1 MPLSVKLERLFDDS
15 LLEYLLKVE
24 GRKKS
29 TCGMDG
35 VYPSELRKFWKD
47 NNDIFRELILAERY
61 IPVLA
66 EKIKI
71 PKPESKKKREIII
84 YCVVDRMIMHGLF
97 ILLYRYFERRFS
109 RYSYGFRQGKGCHDA
124 LRHAINTMN
133 DGYDNVIRIDIK
145 EFFDSINH
153 DQLIRILDKDI
164 VDSFNE
170 AKNNPALQAQ
180 VVRESNKFE
189 EREDSMFNQKD
200 YDRNER

>member
-109 RYSYGFRQGKGCHDA
+109 RYSYGFRKGKGCHDA
-124 LRHAINTMN
+124 LRYAINTMN

-164 VDSFNE
+164 VDKRLLRLIEKYIGIKISYN
-170 AKNNPALQAQ
+170 L
-180 VVRESNKFE
+180 
-189 EREDSMFNQKD
+189 
-200 YDRNER
+200 